1 VERHKPFRKGLNN
14 PAGFVLP
21 RKDYVADNW
30 ESCAWEFRRGN
41 CFLVPGNSQL
51 DCVYH

>member
-1 VERHKPFRKGLNN
+1 MLLEKGLNN

-21 RKDYVADNW
+21 IRKDYVADNW

-41 CFLVPGNSQL
+41 CFLVPGNSN
-51 DCVYH
+51 CVYH

>member
-1 VERHKPFRKGLNN
+1 VERHKLAMLLEKGLNN

-21 RKDYVADNW
+21 IRKDYVADNW

-41 CFLVPGNSQL
+41 CF
-51 DCVYH
+51 